1 MSSRPLPARPLI
13 GISSYLDEA
22 SWGVWNQPAA
32 LIPQSYVSAVTR
44 AGGIA
49 VLLPPQEDGARE
61 AIAAVG
67 GLVLSGGPDLNPGRY
82 GADPHPLT
90 GTPNDARDAWEL
102 ALLAEALAR
111 DVPVLGVCRGMQLLN
126 VARGGALLQHLPDG
140 LGDTGHQP
148 APATYGSRE
157 VRVRGDS
164 RLAAILGSATVPV
177 RCYHHQAIAELG
189 RDLLPV
195 AWCADE
201 TIEAIEVAGRRFA
214 FGVQWHPEADP
225 SSPSDRR
232 LFEALVAE
240 ARTSPDALDALTETK
255 NAFIWTAGTSS

>member
-1 MSSRPLPARPLI
+1 MTSRPLI

-32 LIPQSYVSAVTR
+32 LIPQLYVAAVTR

-49 VLLPPQEDGARE
+49 VLLPPQEEGAGE
-61 AIAAVG
+61 AVAAVD
-67 GLVLSGGPDLNPGRY
+67 GLLLSGGPDLNPGRY

-90 GTPNDARDAWEL
+90 GTPNDLRDAWEL
-102 ALLAEALAR
+102 TLLAAALAR
-111 DVPVLGVCRGMQLLN
+111 DTPVLGVCRGMQLLN
-126 VARGGALLQHLPDG
+126 IARGGALLQHLPDAV
-140 LGDTGHQP
+140 GDTGHQP

-164 RLAAILGSATVPV
+164 RLAAILGSVTVPV

-195 AWCADE
+195 AWCSDE
-201 TIEAIEVAGRRFA
+201 AIEAIEAIEVPGRRFA

-225 SSPSDRR
+225 SSPAGRR
-232 LFEALVAE
+232 LFEAFVDA
-240 ARTSPDALDALTETK
+240 ARITRRERTPA
-255 NAFIWTAGTSS
+255 

>member
-1 MSSRPLPARPLI
+1 MTSRPLI

-32 LIPQSYVSAVTR
+32 LTPQLYVAAVTR

-61 AIAAVG
+61 AVAAVD
-67 GLVLSGGPDLNPGRY
+67 GLLLSGGPDLNPGRY

-90 GTPNDARDAWEL
+90 GTPNDLRDNWEL
-102 ALLAEALAR
+102 TLLAAALAR
-111 DVPVLGVCRGMQLLN
+111 DTPVLGVCRGMQLLN
-126 VARGGALLQHLPDG
+126 IARGGALLQHLPDAT
-140 LGDTGHQP
+140 GDTGHQP
-148 APATYGSRE
+148 APATYGRRE

-164 RLAAILGSATVPV
+164 RLAAILGLNASAATVSV
-177 RCYHHQAIAELG
+177 RCYHHQAIADLG

-195 AWCADE
+195 AWCSDE
-201 TIEAIEVAGRRFA
+201 TIEAIEVPGSRFA

-225 SSPSDRR
+225 SSPASRR
-232 LFEALVAE
+232 LFEALVDAARE
-240 ARTSPDALDALTETK
+240 AAARESAPERVGDRT
-255 NAFIWTAGTSS
+255 